1 MWTMRNNKALKL
13 VFPIIKPAWF
23 AWLATKV
30 LTTSQMCPSTS
41 CVPPIMTAVTI
52 RKLDRAPNPRLEQN
66 PTFFPK
72 ILIGRLSYLTV
83 NPSTISIFFIS
94 STSLERIF
102 NRHVPGMDALASSKN
117 GLPCPGSEKGLPVNH
132 NPRSAL
138 QRRSLLTTH
147 PV

>member
-1 MWTMRNNKALKL
+1 MQGIVFSLPLSWKAHDLLDSRQKH
-13 VFPIIKPAWF
+13 VSPPVKCA
-23 AWLATKV
+23 
-30 LTTSQMCPSTS
+30 PSTS

-66 PTFFPK
+66 PTFFQK
-72 ILIGRLSYLTV
+72 ILIGRLSYWTV

-102 NRHVPGMDALASSKN
+102 NRHVPGMDALASREN
-117 GLPCPGSEKGLPVNH
+117 GLPCPGLEKGLPVNH

-138 QRRSLLTTH
+138 QRRSLLAPH